1 MYKSILC
8 AVDFSDPS
16 RAAFD
21 RAVALARE
29 FGARLTI
36 VHVLQL
42 PPAPPDV
49 PVDPQ
54 WFRSV
59 MDRVEGVLLSWKEE
73 AIHRGLDQVEVA
85 MLEGAAWDMIVKRA
99 GEGGA
104 DLVLMGTH
112 GRSGIKK
119 VLLGSVAER
128 VVRHAPCD
136 VLVVRQ
142 GS

>member
-1 MYKSILC
+1 MYKKILC
-8 AVDFSDPS
+8 AVDFSEPS

-21 RAVALARE
+21 KAINLAKE
-29 FGARLTI
+29 FAASLTF
-36 VHVLQL
+36 VHVFQM
-42 PPAPPDV
+42 PPAPPDI

-59 MDRVEGVLLSWKEE
+59 MDKIEGVLLSWKEE
-73 AIHRGLDQVEVA
+73 ALHRGVAKVEVV
-85 MLEGAAWDMIVKRA
+85 MLEGSAWDLIVKRA

-104 DLVLMGTH
+104 DLVVLGTH
-112 GRSGIKK
+112 GRSGIKH
-119 VLLGSVAER
+119 VLVGSVAER

-142 GS
+142 LS